1 MIDSNV
7 IHSKSQSFF
16 NPTEY
21 WIFKPDDIIS
31 DLDERVHPDT
41 ARRSD
46 SSGTKI
52 VLIVLVL
59 LILPPSSI
67 FALAML

>member
-7 IHSKSQSFF
+7 IHSKCQIKVFF

-31 DLDERVHPDT
+31 DLDERVHPGMLEGLT
-41 ARRSD
+41 
-46 SSGTKI
+46 
-52 VLIVLVL
+52 
-59 LILPPSSI
+59 PP
-67 FALAML
+67 AQK